1 MDVAISWRPSG
12 SWIAVPH
19 KKPNKCVIEL
29 FEKNGLRHREII
41 LPFDLSTEPIIDMKW
56 NVESDIIAITTEQSL
71 YLFTIGN
78 YHWYLKQSMKYD
90 ENIVDFTF
98 DYSINEQYSL
108 HVLLE
113 SGCYI
118 IYKFKFAIDHSY
130 GDSSDNQGLVAV
142 VDGKELLL
150 TDFRNNLIPPPMFKL
165 KICENNYINCCGFL
179 RNAITFDEF
188 SFLFT
193 FQVNCV
199 LNLYKCIFEKTKFG
213 QKLVSV
219 EIFESFELSAD
230 ASAIH
235 NIVWL
240 KKDLICYCYYESQN
254 KTIVQFVNLEG
265 KTEHS
270 YVHDGLICATSHY
283 AEDLLALST
292 HKETFIVG
300 PTILEIRE
308 NVKDVCDKIETFGA
322 HVVALKVNSH
332 LYVSGNVL
340 ADNVSS
346 FHVTT
351 NYLLFTQFDVMK
363 FVRLSDLKIVEE
375 RRIERGGKLVNIVPS
390 KATTILQM
398 PRGNLEGNIV
408 YLD

>member
-1 MDVAISWRPSG
+1 
-12 SWIAVPH
+12 
-19 KKPNKCVIEL
+19 
-29 FEKNGLRHREII
+29 
-41 LPFDLSTEPIIDMKW
+41 
-56 NVESDIIAITTEQSL
+56 
-71 YLFTIGN
+71 
-78 YHWYLKQSMKYD
+78 MKYN

-98 DYSINEQYSL
+98 DYSINEQYTL

-118 IYKFKFAIDHSY
+118 LYKFKFDIDHSY
-130 GDSSDNQGLVAV
+130 GESADNQGIVAV
-142 VDGKELLL
+142 VDGKDLLL

-165 KICENNYINCCGFL
+165 KICENDFINCCGFL

-188 SFLFT
+188 SFLYT
-193 FQVNCV
+193 FQVNGV
-199 LNLYKCIFEKTKFG
+199 LNLYKCIFEKKSVV
-213 QKLVSV
+213 QKLKTVELFKSFKLNADTSV
-219 EIFESFELSAD
+219 
-230 ASAIH
+230 IH

-240 KKDLICYCYYESQN
+240 TKDVICYCFYESIN
-254 KTIVQFVNLEG
+254 KTIVQFVNSEG

-270 YVHDGLICATSHY
+270 YVHDGIICATSHY

-308 NVKDVCDKIETFGA
+308 NVEDECEKIETFGA
-322 HVVALKVNSH
+322 HIVALKVNSH

-340 ADNVSS
+340 ADNVTS

-351 NYLLFTQFDVMK
+351 NYLLFTQFDSMK
-363 FVRLSDLKIVEE
+363 FVRLADLKIVEE
-375 RRIERGGKLVNIVPS
+375 RRIERGGKLITIVPS

-408 YLD
+408 NLYFCLEWIYVLKMKVCYYLSSYFKGLCCLLNLESV